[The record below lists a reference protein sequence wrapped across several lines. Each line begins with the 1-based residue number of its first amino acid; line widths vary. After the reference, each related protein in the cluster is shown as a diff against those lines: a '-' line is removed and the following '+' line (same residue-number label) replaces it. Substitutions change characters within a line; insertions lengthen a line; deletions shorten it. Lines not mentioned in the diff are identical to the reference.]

1 MMMSSGL
8 PRVTGKE
15 VIAALK
21 RAGFVVVREKSG
33 SHKFLSH
40 PDDATKYATVAVH
53 SGKNIPIGTLN
64 EILRTARLT
73 PEEFRKLL

>member
-1 MMMSSGL
+1 MSPRL

-15 VIAALK
+15 VVAVLK
-21 RAGFVVVREKSG
+21 RSGFVIIRKSG
-33 SHKFLSH
+33 SHIFLSH
-40 PDDATKYATVAVH
+40 SDDATRYATVAVH

-73 PEEFRKLL
+73 PEEFIKLL

>member
-1 MMMSSGL
+1 MMMSPRL

-21 RAGFVVVREKSG
+21 REGFVVVMETSG

-40 PDDATKYATVAVH
+40 PDDATRYATVAVH

-73 PEEFRKLL
+73 PEDYRKLL